1 MQRHFTRPFLTAMLF
16 AGFLLILLS
25 VGDAVAQNSAPTTTT
40 NEPLV
45 HIKAERSS
53 LTITERFSKVVQF
66 ENRILR
72 VDGFDP
78 ETLTVTALSPTQLRL
93 QALAPGVTTLV
104 VTDQNDKIFT
114 VEIFVSGDVRH
125 LQAYIDRFFP
135 KASVQAVAV
144 RDSVVLRGW
153 VTKPAH
159 ITELVEIADQF
170 YPIVLNQMKVGGVQ
184 QVLLKVK
191 IIEAQRTKI
200 RRFGMN
206 WAFRNNNS
214 FVAST
219 PGMLTPLAG
228 LTTPFGM
235 APTIGFDATSF
246 GDPSITFGITGTDE
260 AFNGF
265 IEALKQESLLKILA
279 EPEIVIMNG
288 RPATLLAG
296 GEFPIIVPA
305 GLGTATI
312 EWREFGTRLEAVAI
326 VLDNDTVRLELQ
338 AEVSDRDFAN
348 AVSLDGTVVPGL
360 TTRRANT
367 QAEMRFGQTLMIAG
381 LISTR
386 ETAVLDKVPFFGELP
401 YIGAFFRRTR
411 IDKSETEVVIL
422 VTPELVAP
430 LDRHQVPAGGPGLS
444 SETPTDREFM
454 LYGWPEV
461 PSYGG
466 GCYGCETSPGGTG
479 SLTMPPGGNLQP
491 YPESIKISP
500 EGLRPPAPSN
510 LTPSIQ
516 TLSIPAL
523 SIPAPALRT
532 DSTTRSTIRPGL
544 VVPRIDTSAVQRNS
558 ARSNGAVP
566 SRQSASSGKEP
577 NWWVGSRSR
586 PSARPRLFRQVGYD
600 DGYVQRPSATVRQVG
615 GILQPRPSVNRSAS
629 RIRGPARPRLIEPKS
644 RVIQSDYNQN

>member
-1 MQRHFTRPFLTAMLF
+1 MLF

-135 KASVQAVAV
+135 KASVQAIAI
-144 RDSVVLRGW
+144 RDAVVLRGW

-159 ITELVEIADQF
+159 ITELVEIAEQF
-170 YPIVLNQMKVGGVQ
+170 YPKTLNQMKVGGVQ

-348 AVSLDGTVVPGL
+348 AVSLDGT
-360 TTRRANT
+360 
-367 QAEMRFGQTLMIAG
+367 
-381 LISTR
+381 
-386 ETAVLDKVPFFGELP
+386 
-401 YIGAFFRRTR
+401 
-411 IDKSETEVVIL
+411 
-422 VTPELVAP
+422 
-430 LDRHQVPAGGPGLS
+430 
-444 SETPTDREFM
+444 
-454 LYGWPEV
+454 
-461 PSYGG
+461 
-466 GCYGCETSPGGTG
+466 G

-510 LTPSIQ
+510 LTPSNLTPSNP

-644 RVIQSDYNQN
+644 RVIQSNYNQN